1 MNKKHGVLFFFLI
14 SFSSLLLYSGCAF
27 PRIIVLEY
35 PLTPVEHVNLGVAY
49 EKNGELESAIKE
61 YKQAAKELPIAYLY
75 LGNVYYQKNDLDRAE
90 KYYKKAIKKEP
101 GNADAHNNLAWLYY
115 TEGRNLDEAERLVL
129 KALELNSSKVDI
141 YSDTLRKI
149 RELMKATR

>member
-1 MNKKHGVLFFFLI
+1 MNKKHGVIFFFLI

-27 PRIIVLEY
+27 PRIIVLED

-101 GNADAHNNLAWLYY
+101 GNADAHTKAADTVVFSIIGLAIIVASYAAAALAGLIFFGDA
-115 TEGRNLDEAERLVL
+115 TFILSPTICGPEGC
-129 KALELNSSKVDI
+129 
-141 YSDTLRKI
+141 
-149 RELMKATR
+149 